1 MPEPASIA
9 YLTSAY
15 ARASDS
21 FIRGEVAQLR
31 ALGFTVHTFSIRRSE
46 PRELVS
52 EEIRREHAATEF
64 VLGAGVARLAL
75 AWLRTVLRSP
85 RRVLT
90 AARLAAR
97 TGAPGLRGRLW
108 PIVYLIEAAYLA
120 ERLRAKGAEHLHN
133 HIGEGSAS
141 VAMLASV
148 LSGIPF
154 SMTIH
159 GPGEFDRPAQLAL
172 GEKIRRAAFTVAV
185 SEFGRSQLYRWSDRT
200 DWPKI
205 HVVHCGLDG
214 TFLDVG
220 ATAIPE
226 ARRLVCVG
234 RLAEQKGPLLLI
246 EAAGRLAA
254 EGLVFE
260 LVLVGDGPLR
270 RPIEELIERLGLRE
284 HVRLVGWQGAEAVRE
299 EILRARALVLPSFAE
314 GLPVVLMEAL
324 ALGRPVISTY
334 VAGIPELVVPGVC
347 GWLVPA
353 GSVEALTEAMREA
366 LSASVLDLERIGQA
380 GADRAALQHNGAVE
394 AAKLAA
400 LIGRSRKSRGGSR
413 LDPDPGDREQ
423 FLIRDRRS
431 VPADSGQPV

>member
-1 MPEPASIA
+1 MPESATIA

-31 ALGFTVHTFSIRRSE
+31 ARGFTVHTFSIRKS
-46 PRELVS
+46 PASELVS

-64 VLGAGVARLAL
+64 VLEAGALRLVLAL
-75 AWLRTVLRSP
+75 LRSLLRSP
-85 RRVLT
+85 RLT
-90 AARLAAR
+90 MAAARLAAR
-97 TGAPGLRGRLW
+97 TGTPGLKGRLW
-108 PIVYLIEAAYLA
+108 PLAYLLEAAYLA
-120 ERLRAKGAEHLHN
+120 ERLRIKGVEHLHN

-141 VAMLASV
+141 VAMLASL

-159 GPGEFDRPAQLAL
+159 GPGEFDRPTLLAL
-172 GEKIRRAAFTVAV
+172 DEKIRRASFTVAV
-185 SEFGRSQLYRWSDRT
+185 SDFGRSQLYRWSDPA

-214 TFLDVG
+214 TFLDAG
-220 ATAIPE
+220 ATPIPE

-234 RLAEQKGPLLLI
+234 RLAEQKGAHLLV
-246 EAAGRLAA
+246 EAAGLLAA
-254 EGLVFE
+254 QGIAFE

-270 RPIEELIERLGLRE
+270 RPIEELVERLGLRG
-284 HVRLVGWQGAEAVRE
+284 HVRLAGWQGAEAVRE

-353 GSVEALTEAMREA
+353 GSVEALAAAMHDA
-366 LSASVLDLERIGQA
+366 LSAPAHDLERLGRA
-380 GADRAALQHNGAVE
+380 GAARAARRHDGAVE

-400 LIGRSRKSRGGSR
+400 LIGRSCRTGAGSH
-413 LDPDPGDREQ
+413 LDPGADDREQ
-423 FLIRDRRS
+423 FLVRDRGI
-431 VPADSGQPV
+431 VPEETGQTV

>member
-1 MPEPASIA
+1 MPESKTIA

-31 ALGFTVHTFSIRRSE
+31 ALGFTVHTFSIRRPESS
-46 PRELVS
+46 ELVS
-52 EEIRREHAATEF
+52 EEIRREHAATEY
-64 VLGAGVARLAL
+64 VLAAGAARLAL
-75 AWLRTVLRSP
+75 AWLWAVLRSP
-85 RRVLT
+85 RRM
-90 AARLAAR
+90 AAAVRLAAR
-97 TGAPGLRGRLW
+97 IGTPGLQGRLW
-108 PIVYLIEAAYLA
+108 PLVYLVEAAYLA
-120 ERLRAKGAEHLHN
+120 ERLRTKGVEHLHN

-148 LSGIPF
+148 LSGLRF

-159 GPGEFDRPAQLAL
+159 GPGEFDRPSLLAL
-172 GEKIRRAAFTVAV
+172 GEKIRRASFTVTV
-185 SEFGRSQLYRWSDRT
+185 SEFGRSQLYRWSDRI

-205 HVVHCGLDG
+205 HVIHCGLDG
-214 TFLDVG
+214 TFLG
-220 ATAIPE
+220 GGTTAIPE

-234 RLAEQKGPLLLI
+234 RLAEQKGVLLLV
-246 EAAGRLAA
+246 EAAALLVS
-254 EGLVFE
+254 EGVTFE

-270 RPIEELIERLGLRE
+270 RPLEERIERLGLGE
-284 HVRLVGWQGAEAVRE
+284 HVRLVGWQGAQAVRE

-353 GSVEALTEAMREA
+353 GSVEALAAAMRDA
-366 LSASVLDLERIGQA
+366 LSAPVHDLECLGRA
-380 GADRAALQHNGAVE
+380 GAARAAQRHDAAVE
-394 AAKLAA
+394 TAKLAG
-400 LIGRSRKSRGGSR
+400 LITLSSSERAAGR
-413 LDPDPGDREQ
+413 LDPNASHREQ
-423 FLIRDRRS
+423 SLAWDRRA
-431 VPADSGQPV
+431 VQQETGQPA